1 MFWNAVN
8 QRSIRLNSNRSLLI
22 LTKGFLHLYTNPTAR
37 RNWCE
42 KNNEQFVLP
51 QAPQGVTHPPPPPYN
66 YDMGESAWQA
76 PSPPPYNNIHG
87 QVNHAYN
94 NHNNF

>member
-22 LTKGFLHLYTNPTAR
+22 LTKGFLHLYTNPRAR
-37 RNWCE
+37 KNWCE
-42 KNNEQFVLP
+42 MNNEEFVLP
-51 QAPQGVTHPPPPPYN
+51 TQAPQEGTHPPPPPYN
-66 YDMGESAWQA
+66 LAWQA
-76 PSPPPYNNIHG
+76 PSPPSLNNIPG
-87 QVNHAYN
+87 QVKVDYAYD